1 MKNYCA
7 ILCIVLMLLGGKI
20 FSQVQNKGWVLSIAY
35 SNINNGDEKFMEQS
49 FSNFN
54 TFEYPN
60 TLSAENLISSRFS
73 IQFSGIYNQFQPKI
87 DPTNRASSTSNQTYL
102 SGDVK
107 INYKLTNGLGKKGWL
122 DPFITSGIGYSK
134 LDKLGDAKYSGGLGS
149 NFWVKPNWGIQINSN
164 FHKGFEAQNS
174 FIFTHSIGLILKIN
188 NKKQK
193 VSQHKNSQSNEA
205 IENIASNE
213 KKVEKKSK
221 KEKIEKT
228 VFQYETPEPVIT
240 VSEINKEIKQLETPI
255 EVNQTD
261 SKIENSV
268 PEQTL
273 VELTPKQVTSSS
285 LEVDKIK
292 ISSEKDVTKTIEK
305 VVILEDSFE
314 VEPDVDKTKEV
325 SNDINQESFP
335 NASTTVINTIEKEQS
350 KINPTPQIDTVKETE
365 STILNE
371 ESTRLSHSNILKI
384 STVYFDLNQS
394 KVLDNEKSKIHMI
407 IYILD
412 KNPNSKILIEGH
424 TTQKGENDAIKLSQ
438 SRALA
443 VKQYL
448 INKGVDAAKIEI
460 KSLGSSEPLIQKGT
474 ETETKLNCR
483 AKIVLY
489 QY

>member
-7 ILCIVLMLLGGKI
+7 ILCIALFLLSVEI
-20 FSQVQNKGWVLSIAY
+20 FSQNQNKGWIVSIAY

-54 TFEYPN
+54 MFEYPN

-87 DPTNRASSTSNQTYL
+87 DPTNRVTSTSKQTYL

-134 LDKLGDAKYSGGLGS
+134 LDQLGDAKYSGGLGS
-149 NFWVKPNWGIQINSN
+149 NFWVKPNWGLQINSI

-174 FIFTHSIGLILKIN
+174 FLFTHSIGLIFKIN
-188 NKKQK
+188 NKKPK
-193 VSQHKNSQSNEA
+193 ISQHNNSQSTEA
-205 IENIASNE
+205 LESIVSKE
-213 KKVEKKSK
+213 KKVEKKLK

-228 VFQYETPEPVIT
+228 VFQYETPDPVIT
-240 VSEINKEIKQLETPI
+240 DSELNKETKRLETPI
-255 EVNQTD
+255 QENQTG
-261 SKIENSV
+261 SKIENSGQK
-268 PEQTL
+268 QTL
-273 VELTPKQVTSSS
+273 VELIPKQVSPSIIET
-285 LEVDKIK
+285 EQIT
-292 ISSEKDVTKTIEK
+292 INSEIDITKTIEK
-305 VVILEDSFE
+305 VDVLEELFE
-314 VEPDVDKTKEV
+314 EKPDVDKSKKVLNEV
-325 SNDINQESFP
+325 NHESFP
-335 NASTTVINTIEKEQS
+335 NSSNTVINTTEKELS
-350 KINPTPQIDTVKETE
+350 KINPTPQIDSVNETE
-365 STILNE
+365 STVLNE
-371 ESTRLSHSNILKI
+371 ESTRLSHSKILKI

-474 ETETKLNCR
+474 DIETKLNCR

-489 QY
+489 Q

>member
-7 ILCIVLMLLGGKI
+7 VLCIAIFFLSVEI
-20 FSQVQNKGWVLSIAY
+20 FSQNQKKGWIVSIAY
-35 SNINNGDEKFMEQS
+35 SNINNSEEKFMEQS
-49 FSNFN
+49 FSNYN

-60 TLSAENLISSRFS
+60 TLSAENRISSRFS

-122 DPFITSGIGYSK
+122 DPFISSGIGYSK

-149 NFWVKPNWGIQINSN
+149 NFWVKPNWGIQINST
-164 FHKGFEAQNS
+164 FQKGFEAQNS
-174 FIFTHSIGLILKIN
+174 FLITHSVGLIFKIN
-188 NKKQK
+188 NKNLQIT
-193 VSQHKNSQSNEA
+193 QRNNSQSTEPLES
-205 IENIASNE
+205 IVSKE

-228 VFQYETPEPVIT
+228 VFQYEISEPVIT

-261 SKIENSV
+261 SIIENSV
-268 PEQTL
+268 QEQTL

-350 KINPTPQIDTVKETE
+350 KINPTPQTDTVKETE

-371 ESTRLSHSNILKI
+371 ESTRLPHSKILKI

>member
-7 ILCIVLMLLGGKI
+7 VLCVVLMLLGGKI
-20 FSQVQNKGWVLSIAY
+20 FSQNQNKGWIVSIAF

-73 IQFSGIYNQFQPKI
+73 LQFSGIYNQFQPKI
-87 DPTNRASSTSNQTYL
+87 DPTNRVSSTSKQTYL

-122 DPFITSGIGYSK
+122 DPFITGGIGYSK
-134 LDKLGDAKYSGGLGS
+134 LDQLGDAKYSGGLGS
-149 NFWVKPNWGIQINSN
+149 NFWVKPNWGIQINSI

-174 FIFTHSIGLILKIN
+174 FLFTHSIGLIFKIN
-188 NKKQK
+188 NKKPK
-193 VSQHKNSQSNEA
+193 ISQHNNSQSTEA
-205 IENIASNE
+205 LESIVSNE

-228 VFQYETPEPVIT
+228 VFQYETSEPVIT
-240 VSEINKEIKQLETPI
+240 VSEINQEKQQQETPI
-255 EVNQTD
+255 EANQTD
-261 SKIENSV
+261 SKIGNSIQ
-268 PEQTL
+268 EQTL
-273 VELTPKQVTSSS
+273 VELTPKQVSPSIIET
-285 LEVDKIK
+285 EQ
-292 ISSEKDVTKTIEK
+292 ISINTEKNIAQTTEK
-305 VVILEDSFE
+305 VVIIEDSFE
-314 VEPDVDKTKEV
+314 VDPDVDKTKEV
-325 SNDINQESFP
+325 SKEIVQETFP
-335 NASTTVINTIEKEQS
+335 NSNTTVINTIEKEQS
-350 KINPTPQIDTVKETE
+350 KINPTPQVDTVKESE
-365 STILNE
+365 SIILNKE
-371 ESTRLSHSNILKI
+371 TTRLSDSKILKI

-474 ETETKLNCR
+474 DVETKLNCR

-489 QY
+489 Q